1 MVQNKNVKKIKK
13 RNVVDLEH
21 VMSRPETIK
30 KKKSSMN
37 IDDGVDLSSRIV
49 CHDDELLEAE
59 DDFHGFFFIIRR

>member
-21 VMSRPETIK
+21 VMSRPKTIK

-37 IDDGVDLSSRIV
+37 IDDGVGPSSRAV
-49 CHDDELLEAE
+49 CHDDELSQTVYDLQ
-59 DDFHGFFFIIRR
+59 G